1 MKSDTLN
8 GLSLKYQMFTPLG
21 CTDIGSQKIEFV
33 AKTPFLFQKLK
44 KSKNQNKIYMISDKL
59 LRKNMN
65 RIC

>member
-8 GLSLKYQMFTPLG
+8 GISLKYQRFTPLG

>member
-8 GLSLKYQMFTPLG
+8 GLSLKNQRFTPLDF
-21 CTDIGSQKIEFV
+21 TNIGSQKIEFV
-33 AKTPFLFQKLK
+33 AKTQFLFQKLK

-59 LRKNMN
+59 LRKNMK